1 MQELNHKLATMVTNR
16 ENLERMS
23 YAMREEISDLGNKV
37 DNQSLEIK
45 DVQGALRLQNKMFDT
60 QTAKMVILN
69 RFIKACHPEIDCY
82 FL

>member
-1 MQELNHKLATMVTNR
+1 MQELNHKLANMVTNR

-37 DNQSLEIK
+37 DNQSMEIK
-45 DVQGALRLQNKMFDT
+45 DVQGALRLQNKMFDA
-60 QTAKMVILN
+60 QTTKLVSSSLL
-69 RFIKACHPEIDCY
+69 FLEETIDAL

>member
-1 MQELNHKLATMVTNR
+1 MQELNHKLANMVTNR

-37 DNQSLEIK
+37 DNQSMEIK
-45 DVQGALRLQNKMFDT
+45 DVQGALRLQNKMFDA
-60 QTAKMVILN
+60 QTTKLVSPSLL
-69 RFIKACHPEIDCY
+69 FLEETIDAH